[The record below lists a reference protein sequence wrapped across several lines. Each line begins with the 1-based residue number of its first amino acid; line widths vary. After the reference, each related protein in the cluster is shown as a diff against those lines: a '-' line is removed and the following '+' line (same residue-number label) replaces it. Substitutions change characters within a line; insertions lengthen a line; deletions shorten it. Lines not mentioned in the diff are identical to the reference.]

1 MTPLSIVSTFA
12 FTLAL
17 GAGTIAAADPGS
29 AHQALPTQ
37 PGPRPAPASGLRTGL
52 SSPRPTCRRGEDT
65 LRVLKLT
72 TFDGGVRVD
81 YEFVV
86 SGRAT
91 WTNMNPPLLKQ
102 FGIRAAG
109 LFCLPKEA
117 QAADEVD
124 YE

>member
-1 MTPLSIVSTFA
+1 MRPFSIVSTFI

-17 GAGTIAAADPGS
+17 GAGTIASAHPGS
-29 AHQALPTQ
+29 ALQVSPTR
-37 PGPRPAPASGLRTGL
+37 PGLLPAPAPGLRIGL
-52 SSPRPTCRRGEDT
+52 SSSRPTCRRAEDT

-86 SGRAT
+86 SGRVT
-91 WTNMNPPLLKQ
+91 WTNMTPPLLKQ

-109 LFCLPKEA
+109 RFCLPKET